1 MNGFNP
7 EIKASADGEAQP
19 RNLEV
24 EERLATPLET
34 RILALSQAERDQLY
48 LDALDKMNEAE
59 QVLHTINRI
68 NSKESEDTLF

>member
-24 EERLATPLET
+24 EERLATPLEA
-34 RILALSQAERDQLY
+34 RILLLSEAERDELY

-59 QVLHTINRI
+59 DILHTINRI
-68 NSKESEDTLF
+68 RTNSTQDQLF

>member
-7 EIKASADGEAQP
+7 EIKASVDGEAQP

-34 RILALSQAERDQLY
+34 RLLELSQEERDQLY
-48 LDALDKMNEAE
+48 LDALDKLNDAE
-59 QVLHTINRI
+59 EILHTINRI
-68 NSKESEDTLF
+68 NTAAQQDKLF